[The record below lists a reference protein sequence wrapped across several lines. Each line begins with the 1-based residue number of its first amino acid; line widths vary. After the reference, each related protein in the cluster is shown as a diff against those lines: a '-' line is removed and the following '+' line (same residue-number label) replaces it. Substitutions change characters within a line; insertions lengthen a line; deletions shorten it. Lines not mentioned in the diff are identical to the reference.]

1 MILVISTFC
10 KYAGD
15 DGLVTVMSH
24 SCDPIDYRLPG
35 FSVHGISQTKILE
48 WLPFCSPGDLHD
60 PVIELGSFA
69 LKADLPTQSPGKPLC
84 DCMLSSF
91 ASRTT

>member
-1 MILVISTFC
+1 MILVINTFC

-15 DGLVTVMSH
+15 DGLVTVMSN

-35 FSVHGISQTKILE
+35 FSVHRISQTKILE

-60 PVIELGSFA
+60 PAIELGSFA
-69 LKADLPTQSPGKPLC
+69 LKADLTNSVTRKAL
-84 DCMLSSF
+84 M
-91 ASRTT
+91 